1 MDNPYTA
8 HLRATDLDRTKVA
21 SVIDRAYAEG
31 QLNSL
36 EHDER
41 VSAAMTAATRGDL
54 LELIKD
60 LQVERPEFSAPES
73 PEKKA
78 NPLIP
83 SQNPA
88 TGLIVVIVA
97 VVTLVVVAAV
107 VMLVG
112 RSGSD
117 SPDPAPA
124 PTSPAVTETPAEVS
138 EDKPAESESAVSTA
152 VPAEDAGGT
161 GEEPGDTTPKIS
173 VYEMETTIRGD
184 YLNDRGHIPE
194 YVTCPD
200 ALDVELGAAVECSV
214 GDHGAVFPATV
225 TVIGVDL
232 PNVTYS
238 VSITGVW

>member
-36 EHDER
+36 EHDKR

-60 LQVERPEFSAPES
+60 LQVERPELSAPES

-107 VMLVG
+107 VVMLVG

-117 SPDPAPA
+117 SPAPA
-124 PTSPAVTETPAEVS
+124 TPSVSETPAGAS
-138 EDKPAESESAVSTA
+138 EDQPTESESAVSTA

-173 VYEMETTIRGD
+173 VYEMETTIRGN

-232 PNVTYS
+232 PNVTYN

>member
-1 MDNPYTA
+1 MDNPYAA

-21 SVIDRAYAEG
+21 SLIDRAYAEG

-60 LQVERPEFSAPES
+60 LQVERPEFSAPE
-73 PEKKA
+73 KKA

-117 SPDPAPA
+117 SPAPAPA
-124 PTSPAVTETPAEVS
+124 TPAVSETPAGAS
-138 EDKPAESESAVSTA
+138 EDQPTESESEVATA

-214 GDHGAVFPATV
+214 GDHGALFPATV

-232 PNVTYS
+232 PNVTYN

>member
-1 MDNPYTA
+1 MDNPYAA
-8 HLRATDLDRTKVA
+8 HLRATDLDRTKIA
-21 SVIDRAYAEG
+21 SLIDRAYAEG

-83 SQNPA
+83 SQNPT

-97 VVTLVVVAAV
+97 VVVLVVVAAV

-117 SPDPAPA
+117 SPAPAPA
-124 PTSPAVTETPAEVS
+124 TPAVSKTPAGAS
-138 EDKPAESESAVSTA
+138 EDQPTESEVATA

-184 YLNDRGHIPE
+184 YLNDRGYIPE

-232 PNVTYS
+232 PNVTYN
-238 VSITGVW
+238 VSITGVY

>member
-60 LQVERPEFSAPES
+60 LQVERPEFSAPE
-73 PEKKA
+73 KKA

-107 VMLVG
+107 VVMLVG

-117 SPDPAPA
+117 SPAPA
-124 PTSPAVTETPAEVS
+124 TPSVSETPAGAS
-138 EDKPAESESAVSTA
+138 EDQPTESESAVSTA

-173 VYEMETTIRGD
+173 VYEMETTIRGN

-232 PNVTYS
+232 PNVTYN
-238 VSITGVW
+238 VSITGVY

>member
-41 VSAAMTAATRGDL
+41 VSATMTAATRDDL

-107 VMLVG
+107 VVMLVG

-117 SPDPAPA
+117 SPAPA
-124 PTSPAVTETPAEVS
+124 TPSVSETPAGAS
-138 EDKPAESESAVSTA
+138 EDQPTESESAVSTA

-232 PNVTYS
+232 PNVTYN